1 MLARVEKRVN
11 WSSAP
16 GAAVSSVF
24 AFVALRRLLTSL
36 LSSREISYIFK
47 QQNADVFLWSSV
59 FYLVL
64 SIGVLYVSVEKTGLS
79 SYSLFT
85 VCTLV
90 FLAELRFEPDP
101 SVRNPVVLLLSPV
114 FLQILISVFQ
124 EGTHWE
130 GVSNLLCASVYRLFS
145 GVAVVAYCLL
155 AVGTTAVIL
164 SVLFVKTS
172 PLVAMTHDPTPAIA
186 FLIGGEESYY
196 DARIQFWAAAIGAV
210 FVAVVTDAT
219 RHREVR
225 WLAALTII
233 INISTVAF
241 FLRQNFWTATV
252 AAVGALLT
260 VITLALVLDERTEAT
275 LS

>member
-1 MLARVEKRVN
+1 M
-11 WSSAP
+11 
-16 GAAVSSVF
+16 
-24 AFVALRRLLTSL
+24 
-36 LSSREISYIFK
+36 
-47 QQNADVFLWSSV
+47 FLWSSV

-90 FLAELRFEPDP
+90 LLAELRFEPDP